1 MSEAEAAPVAP
12 VEEEKPS
19 VEEETPIEPAPV
31 AEEAAAAAAAPAP
44 EEKKEEEGEEKK
56 EEGEGEED
64 GKADKAFNKIN
75 RLLDTAAS
83 YLPEPLHN
91 VYKKIDPILDQILYG
106 FIYIFPYLSKAVNYI
121 CDVYSKLPN
130 HTIPMI
136 YGLLVCFMGAHF
148 CCLVAVIEA
157 FKISGGG
164 KKMKN
169 FILDI
174 WASFKKAGEASARD
188 DKVDADGD
196 GVADVEQISDGALF
210 IRKVKLVMRE
220 IDPLAVNKALTGLYQ
235 CMLSAVCVVQFEF
248 AKTITLGNSIGE
260 FLYVTVDGLCRPFF
274 EYVLK
279 DYAKWVSLAIKYFCK
294 ILGSSIAWLAQFYAS
309 LFHCA
314 ISGALTFSR
323 ALIAFLNDRKITN
336 IDTNE
341 SWIDEITGWV
351 LAGVSIVIQAIFGTN
366 LIFPF
371 NIILLPFRGVE
382 AFLKASASSDAF
394 GTAKNTGA
402 AAVPPQ

>member
-1 MSEAEAAPVAP
+1 MSAT
-12 VEEEKPS
+12 EEKPII
-19 VEEETPIEPAPV
+19 EGEETPIEPAEPV
-31 AEEAAAAAAAPAP
+31 VEEKAAPAP
-44 EEKKEEEGEEKK
+44 APVEDKK
-56 EEGEGEED
+56 EGEED
-64 GKADKAFNKIN
+64 EPHDTNKTFDKVN
-75 RLLDTAAS
+75 RLLDSAAE
-83 YLPEPLHN
+83 YLPAPLRN
-91 VYKKIDPILDQILYG
+91 VYHKIDPVLDWIVYG
-106 FIYIFPYLSKAVNYI
+106 FIFIFPYLHKAVDVI
-121 CDVYSKLPN
+121 CDVYSQLPN
-130 HTIPMI
+130 HTVPMI

-169 FILDI
+169 FILEI
-174 WASFKKAGEASARD
+174 WASFKKAGEASKAD
-188 DKVDADGD
+188 DKVDEDGD
-196 GVADVEQISDGALF
+196 GIADVEQISDGELF
-210 IRKVKLVMRE
+210 IRKVKLVLRE

-274 EYVLK
+274 EYVLT

-294 ILGSSIAWLAQFYAS
+294 ALGSSIAWIAQFYAS

-323 ALIAFLNDRKITN
+323 ALIAFLNERGITK
-336 IDTNE
+336 IDTDE

-351 LAGVSIVIQAIFGTN
+351 LAAVSIVLQAAFGTK
-366 LIFPF
+366 LLFPF

-402 AAVPPQ
+402 AAVPAQ

>member
-1 MSEAEAAPVAP
+1 MSEAETAPVAP
-12 VEEEKPS
+12 VEEEKPAP
-19 VEEETPIEPAPV
+19 VEEVETPVEP
-31 AEEAAAAAAAPAP
+31 AAAAAAPV
-44 EEKKEEEGEEKK
+44 EEKKEEAEEPKKVADGEAAKKDEDEHDTEGT
-56 EEGEGEED
+56 
-64 GKADKAFNKIN
+64 FNKIN

-91 VYKKIDPILDQILYG
+91 VYKKLDPVLDQILYA
-106 FIYIFPYLSKAVNYI
+106 FIFVFPYLEKAVDYI
-121 CDVYSKLPN
+121 CDVYMKLPP
-130 HTIPMI
+130 HTVPMI

-169 FILDI
+169 FILLL
-174 WASFKKAGEASARD
+174 WESFKNVNEASERD
-188 DKVDADGD
+188 DKVDADND
-196 GVADVEQISDGALF
+196 GVADVEQISDGELF
-210 IRKVKLVMRE
+210 IRKVKLVLRE
-220 IDPLAVNKALTGLYQ
+220 LDPLAVNKALTGLYQ

-260 FLYVTVDGLCRPFF
+260 FLFVTVDGLCRPFF
-274 EYVLK
+274 EYVLA
-279 DYAKWVSLAIKYFCK
+279 DYAKWVSLAIRYTCK
-294 ILGSSIAWLAQFYAS
+294 ALGSTIAWIAQFYAS

-341 SWIDEITGWV
+341 SWLDEITGWI
-351 LAGVSIVIQAIFGTN
+351 LAAVSILFQAVFGTN

-371 NIILLPFRGVE
+371 NIILLPFRGIE

-394 GTAKNTGA
+394 GTAANTGA
-402 AAVPPQ
+402 AAVPAQ

>member
-1 MSEAEAAPVAP
+1 MAENEAPIAP
-12 VEEEKPS
+12 VEEEKPV
-19 VEEETPIEPAPV
+19 VEESAPA
-31 AEEAAAAAAAPAP
+31 AEEAPAAPAP
-44 EEKKEEEGEEKK
+44 AEEQPKKEGEEEKPKEEGEEEKHNP
-56 EEGEGEED
+56 
-64 GKADKAFNKIN
+64 DKTFDKVN
-75 RLLDTAAS
+75 RILDSAAE
-83 YLPEPLHN
+83 YLPAPLRN
-91 VYKKIDPILDQILYG
+91 VYHKIDPVLDWIVYG
-106 FIYIFPYLSKAVNYI
+106 FIWVFPYIHKAINYI
-121 CDVYSKLPN
+121 CDVYDMLPN
-130 HTIPMI
+130 HTVPMI

-148 CCLVAVIEA
+148 CCLIAVIEA

-169 FILDI
+169 FILEI
-174 WASFKKAGEASARD
+174 WASFKKAGEASKAD

-196 GVADVEQISDGALF
+196 GIADVEQISDGELF

-235 CMLSAVCVVQFEF
+235 CLLSAVCVVQFEF

-260 FLYVTVDGLCRPFF
+260 FLFVTVDGLCRPFF
-274 EYVLK
+274 EYVLA
-279 DYAKWVSLAIKYFCK
+279 DYAKWVSLAIKYTCK
-294 ILGSSIAWLAQFYAS
+294 AIGSSIAWIAQFYAS

-323 ALIAFLNDRKITN
+323 ALIAFLNERGITN
-336 IDTNE
+336 IDTDE
-341 SWIDEITGWV
+341 SWIDEITGWI
-351 LAGVSIVIQAIFGTN
+351 LAAFSIVLQAIFGTN

-371 NIILLPFRGVE
+371 NILLLPFRGVE

-402 AAVPPQ
+402 AAVPAQ